1 MQCCVRLLHVIEGT
15 HMQGA
20 TRCYSMMTQVGRR
33 RRARR
38 TLNET
43 GATIPLERSLVPIRM
58 YTDVQDR
65 SREG

>member
-1 MQCCVRLLHVIEGT
+1 MRCCARLLHVIEGS
-15 HMQGA
+15 HVQGA
-20 TRCYSMMTQVGRR
+20 ARRYAMMTQVGRR

-38 TLNET
+38 TPSET